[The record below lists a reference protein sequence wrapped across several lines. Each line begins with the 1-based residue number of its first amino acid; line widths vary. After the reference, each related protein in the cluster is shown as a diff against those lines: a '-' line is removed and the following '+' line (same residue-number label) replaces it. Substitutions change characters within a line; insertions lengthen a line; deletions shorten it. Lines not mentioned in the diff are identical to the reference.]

1 MKAKIFYHGRYE
13 DEIIIEGES
22 LEELREK
29 AKIEIDKRLWE
40 KDACYSRI
48 IKERGSRCERYAN

>member
-13 DEIIIEGES
+13 DEIIIEAETI
-22 LEELREK
+22 EELREK

-40 KDACYSRI
+40 KDACHSRI
-48 IKERGSRCERYAN
+48 IKAESEEV